1 MISLYRVLLA
11 LHVIAII
18 SWMAGILYLFRLFV
32 YHAQENLDAVKERF
46 MVMERKLYQI
56 ITLPAMVVAFL
67 LGIGMVYLQP
77 YLLETHWF
85 RLKVVLVLFLMG
97 VTHWSGRILKDFARS
112 QCKISSKTFRFLN
125 EIPTLLMIGI
135 VLLVILK
142 PF

>member
-1 MISLYRVLLA
+1 MISLYRIVLA

-32 YHAQENLDAVKERF
+32 YHAQETENIVKQRF
-46 MVMERKLYQI
+46 MVMENKLYRI
-56 ITLPAMVVAFL
+56 ITYPAMWVSLA
-67 LGIGMVYLQP
+67 LGTTMIGLQP
-77 YLLETHWF
+77 FLLETHWF
-85 RLKVVLVLFLMG
+85 RLKLVLVVFLMG
-97 VTHWSGRILKDFARS
+97 VTLWAGHLRHQLQDNT
-112 QCKISSKTFRFLN
+112 CKVSSKAFRFLN

>member
-1 MISLYRVLLA
+1 MVSLYRVFLA
-11 LHVIAII
+11 FHVIAVI

-32 YHAQENLDAVKERF
+32 YHAQETENVVKTRF
-46 MVMERKLYQI
+46 IVMERKLYRF
-56 ITLPAMVVAFL
+56 ITVPAMLVSVA
-67 LGIGMVYLQP
+67 LGLEMVSLQP

-85 RLKVVLVLFLMG
+85 QTKAVLVVFLIG
-97 VTHWSGRILKDFARS
+97 VTFWAGRIHRDLVSEKCR
-112 QCKISSKTFRFLN
+112 ISSKTFRFLN

>member
-1 MISLYRVLLA
+1 MYRLVLA
-11 LHVIAII
+11 LHVIAVI

-32 YHAQENLDAVKERF
+32 YHAQETEEVVKSRF
-46 MVMERKLYQI
+46 KVMERKLYRI
-56 ITLPAMVVAFL
+56 ITFPAMWVSLV
-67 LGIGMVYLQP
+67 LGTVMVGLQP

-85 RLKVVLVLFLMG
+85 KMKVILVISLMG
-97 VTHWSGRILKDFARS
+97 VTLWAGQILNHLSDGS
-112 QCKISSKTFRFLN
+112 CKIRSKTFRFLN